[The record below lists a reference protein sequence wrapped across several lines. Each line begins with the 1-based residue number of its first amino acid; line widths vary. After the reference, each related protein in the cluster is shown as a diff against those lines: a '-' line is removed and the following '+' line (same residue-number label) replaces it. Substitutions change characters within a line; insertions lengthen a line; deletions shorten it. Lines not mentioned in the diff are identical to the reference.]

1 MSNLEELEHRIQN
14 LPTNELVKFRE
25 WFIEFDDLLWDKQL
39 EADSKAG
46 KLHGLVSEALVDYE
60 AGKAREI

>member
-25 WFIEFDDLLWDKQL
+25 WFIEFDHLLWDKQL
-39 EADSKAG
+39 ETDSKAG
-46 KLHGLVSEALVDYE
+46 KLHGLVSEALADYQ

>member
-14 LPTNELVKFRE
+14 LPTNELAKFRE
-25 WFIEFDDLLWDKQL
+25 RFIEFDHLIWDKQL

-46 KLHGLVSEALVDYE
+46 KLRGLVSEALVDYQT
-60 AGKAREI
+60 GKAREI

>member
-1 MSNLEELEHRIQN
+1 MSELEEIEQRIRN
-14 LPTNELVKFRE
+14 LPPEELTKFRE
-25 WFIEFDDLLWDKQL
+25 WFVEFDHLLWDRQI

-46 KLHGLVSEALVDYE
+46 KLDKLAAQALADYR

>member
-25 WFIEFDDLLWDKQL
+25 WFIEFDHLLWDKQL